1 MACVAIQMAVTHFAY
16 AWVACIYLPGV
27 NPQHNKDAWQHL
39 KRKHSRAGQDRRLSQ
54 PVRGP
59 SVRSISDLRHES
71 CRRIVQQ
78 LLHPFDSIFITHVQP
93 QLLL

>member
-39 KRKHSRAGQDRRLSQ
+39 KRKHSRAGQATIAASTWPICAFYQ
-54 PVRGP
+54 
-59 SVRSISDLRHES
+59 
-71 CRRIVQQ
+71 
-78 LLHPFDSIFITHVQP
+78 
-93 QLLL
+93 